1 MDIIS
6 KIRLVDN
13 DLVTSIISDK
23 ESFEK
28 LSHKMDCL
36 FLDKFNRI
44 TIDKF
49 IKENEKGGY
58 ILLNCTKKKFNEED
72 VQKFIDFETDYQ
84 NKKIFRIILLN
95 HTNLNINLNFL
106 LEETVVVFSDEKV
119 SLESM

>member
-23 ESFEK
+23 ESFDK
-28 LSHKMDCL
+28 LSNETDCL
-36 FLDKFNRI
+36 FLDKFNKI

-49 IKENEKGGY
+49 IQENQDGGY
-58 ILLNCTKKKFNEED
+58 ILLNCTKKKLNEED

-84 NKKIFRIILLN
+84 NKKIFRVILLN
-95 HTNLNINLNFL
+95 HANLNFFLNFL
-106 LEETVVVFSDEKV
+106 LEETVVIFSDEKV